1 MLCILYV
8 ILLGAGLGVIGLLAE
23 RALAATAPRRWI
35 WGLAIAVSTV
45 VPPVYRAR
53 HAASVTALAEHHA
66 ASVKGSGAL
75 GVLGYAIDPAWWSRT
90 ESLDGAINRLWLLAS
105 ATLLLLGLMGMAR
118 VSYLVWRSR
127 ARTQGA
133 TGADVVEG
141 VPVVITESL
150 GPATVGLLRP
160 RVLIP
165 RWVLA
170 LPLVQRRYVLRHEE
184 EHRRAQDARLLF
196 LASLPLLLMPWN
208 LSMWWLVRRL
218 RLAIEMDCD
227 SRVVAALG
235 DAPRYGDL
243 LLKVAL
249 AESRGPRL
257 QPAFLGRVGMLE
269 RRLVHLL
276 DAMPRGL
283 LQRVV
288 LPLAAVLLLFLV
300 LSVPHPVVGAGTAQ
314 VAAPAAVVTARR

>member
-8 ILLGAGLGVIGLLAE
+8 TLLAAGLGLIGLLVE
-23 RALAATAPRRWI
+23 RALPATAPRRWI
-35 WGLAIAVSTV
+35 WCLSIAASTII
-45 VPPVYRAR
+45 PPVYRAR
-53 HAASVTALAEHHA
+53 HNASLTAMAQQAAEQGSSHHMAGITRHAL
-66 ASVKGSGAL
+66 
-75 GVLGYAIDPAWWSRT
+75 DPAWWSRT
-90 ESLDGAINRLWLLAS
+90 ESLDTAINQLWLLS
-105 ATLLLLGLMGMAR
+105 SGTLLLLGLVSMGR
-118 VSYLVWRSR
+118 VTYLVWRSR
-127 ARTQGA
+127 ARHERPSRA
-133 TGADVVEG
+133 EVLDG

-150 GPATVGLLRP
+150 GPATVGLVRS

-170 LPLVQRRYVLRHEE
+170 LPMIQRRYVLRHED

-196 LASLPLLLMPWN
+196 FASLPLLLVPWN
-208 LSMWWLVRRL
+208 LPLWWQVRRL

-227 SRVVAALG
+227 TRVVAALG

-269 RRLVHLL
+269 RRLTHLL
-276 DAMPRGL
+276 DSVPRGY

-288 LPLAAVLLLFLV
+288 LPLAAAALLLLV
-300 LSVPHPVVGAGTAQ
+300 LSMPHPVVD
-314 VAAPAAVVTARR
+314 APAAHESAVQLETK